1 MAGLRHENKILKV
14 GRIVTLLC
22 FSYLPIAILGAA
34 IALFPLLGFAL
45 TSALGGGQH
54 SGCRSFLVSSPL

>member
-45 TSALGGGQH
+45 TSAIGGQH
-54 SGCRSFLVSSPL
+54 SGCWSFLVSSPL

>member
-34 IALFPLLGFAL
+34 IALFHCLASRSRPPSGE
-45 TSALGGGQH
+45 QH
-54 SGCRSFLVSSPL
+54 SGCWSFLVSSPL